1 MQKNLQDKIDLLV
14 EMSGTNNTYDMILEE
29 LNNVLRDI
37 DYKKSEVKK
46 AKLAMHDDKYLR
58 NNDRIIDENI
68 KIGLENKRCVYEIEL
83 ETVLKKLEHASLNE
97 EDAHASLM
105 QTTNR
110 LKSLYSL
117 LEALEE
123 KIKSVHQNKEL
134 NKFYEELIEKTNKEI
149 IEEEK
154 KKEILAKNYQNAE
167 EKLLYYGEDKNEL
180 EKKINKINNRLEET
194 IVALSTPNF
203 YVDKLLKKKDE
214 ELVDKL
220 NKELEELENQKLKLI
235 TDPAYIGH
243 EAMRLFNEDD
253 ITSSLSSI
261 KELVTID
268 KSMPYIEVPDKE
280 IDGILE
286 KTIEQRD
293 ELASLIENNPY
304 IGVDNKIIDKR
315 IDYLK
320 EQIDKI
326 KEEKKIVEDKIKEI
340 DTKEVLKVSDSLN
353 EAISIYQKLKEQYE
367 EYKEVIYNTNEDNVT
382 PRRKVILQASYSRKK
397 EELEQI
403 EKIINKYQIDL
414 EKLVLKSKEL
424 ETKTMIFLDESIKN
438 IEDEI
443 DTLKKEKNNKSHTKD
458 VLAMEKDKEQ
468 LKKLDDEV
476 SMINHR
482 KKFKKSVD
490 KIYQEIEELLRKEEK
505 EETIKED
512 DYINLDDFHILDEKE
527 EEEKEVDNTV
537 SLEEFTLP
545 TEAIKA
551 EDDLED
557 TKVFPPRKSLVE
569 NNRFKVVNVEPLP
582 EDESKEN
589 SEVKENKNE
598 EIEELEIEPVFK
610 SKDLDDTEEYISFN
624 NLLNGGI

>member
-280 IDGILE
+280 IDEILE

-624 NLLNGGI
+624 DLLNGGI

>member
-280 IDGILE
+280 IDEILE

-527 EEEKEVDNTV
+527 EEEKEVDNTT